1 MSKRNLIEGG
11 GGGGGEVSK
20 ENLVRRRWESITG

>member
-11 GGGGGEVSK
+11 GGGEFTK
-20 ENLVRRRWESITG
+20 ENVVGRRCESITG

>member
-11 GGGGGEVSK
+11 GGGVSK
-20 ENLVRRRWESITG
+20 ENVVRRRGESITG

>member
-11 GGGGGEVSK
+11 GGGEVSK
-20 ENLVRRRWESITG
+20 ENVVGRRCESITG

>member
-11 GGGGGEVSK
+11 GGEVPK
-20 ENLVRRRWESITG
+20 ENVVRRRWESITG

>member
-11 GGGGGEVSK
+11 GGGGEVPK
-20 ENLVRRRWESITG
+20 ENVVRRRWESITG